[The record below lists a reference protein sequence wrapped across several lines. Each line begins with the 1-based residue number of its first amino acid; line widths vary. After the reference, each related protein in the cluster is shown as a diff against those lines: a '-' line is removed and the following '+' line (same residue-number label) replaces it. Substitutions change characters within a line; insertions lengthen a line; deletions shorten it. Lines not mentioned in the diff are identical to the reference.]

1 MTELW
6 PIVTALCALAALFVV
21 GLPMIWRRKL
31 EGETVDDWLAVRR
44 METSDELL
52 LSDAQL
58 RVWDDKETDSNA
70 QAKAGGITSASSRP
84 GYQVA
89 LAGLIVLAT
98 IVLYDRLG
106 AYEDV
111 QITRSIASLDEATP
125 ADVTALI
132 TRIEARSAERPA
144 NLDYQSLL
152 GEYYVATGNAA
163 GALER
168 FEAILAEAPNAPDV
182 LGRAAQAEFVAEGQ
196 VLTERARK
204 RAEQA
209 LAGDPRQKS
218 ALATLAMGSFGA
230 ERYQE
235 AIGYMRVLRDL
246 EIPGSEGQQLMISAI
261 AEAESRLSSMDMSEV
276 TSKPD
281 AADAG
286 ATESK
291 NSEVMVAV
299 SLPEG
304 VDESALAGQ
313 TVFVIA
319 RPAGSAARMPTAV
332 ARLPASSWPLT
343 VSLSNENSMAG
354 QKLSA
359 LAKVDLEVQV
369 SPSGQPGLNN
379 ASYTG
384 ALRGVPVG
392 SNSEAEVTI
401 RAISQ

>member
-6 PIVTALCALAALFVV
+6 PIVTALCALAAVFVV
-21 GLPMIWRRKL
+21 GLPVIWRRKL

-44 METSDELL
+44 TETSDEAL

-58 RVWDDKETDSNA
+58 RVWDDKETEGVSLTKHELA
-70 QAKAGGITSASSRP
+70 TATSTRP
-84 GYQVA
+84 GYQIA
-89 LAGLIVLAT
+89 LAGIIILAT
-98 IVLYDRLG
+98 ILLYDRLG
-106 AYEDV
+106 SYEDV
-111 QITRSIASLDEATP
+111 QITRAIASLDEATP

-132 TRIEARSAERPA
+132 ARIEARSAERPG

-168 FEAILAEAPNAPDV
+168 FEAILEEAPNAPDV

-196 VLTERARK
+196 VLTERARR

-246 EIPGSEGQQLMISAI
+246 EVPGSEGQQLMISAI
-261 AEAESRLSSMDMSEV
+261 SEAESRLSAMD
-276 TSKPD
+276 PD
-281 AADAG
+281 AATSDTSVPLAIQ
-286 ATESK
+286 A
-291 NSEVMVAV
+291 EVMVTV

-304 VDESALAGQ
+304 VEGGSLTGQ

-332 ARLPASSWPLT
+332 TRIPASGWPLT
-343 VSLSNENSMAG
+343 VSLSDENSMAG
-354 QKLSA
+354 QQLSA
-359 LAKVDLEVQV
+359 LSEVDLEVQV
-369 SPSGQPGLNN
+369 SPSGQPGVNN
-379 ASYTG
+379 ASYIG
-384 ALRGVPVG
+384 ELRGVPVD
-392 SNSEAEVTI
+392 SNNVAEVTI
-401 RAISQ
+401 RPIAK

>member
-31 EGETVDDWLAVRR
+31 EGETVDDWLAVRQ
-44 METSDELL
+44 METNDELL

-58 RVWDDKETDSNA
+58 RVWDDKEAENNA
-70 QAKAGGITSASSRP
+70 QAKVDGVTSASSRP

-98 IVLYDRLG
+98 VVLYDRLG

-125 ADVTALI
+125 TDVTALI
-132 TRIEARSAERPA
+132 ARIEARSAERPG

-246 EIPGSEGQQLMISAI
+246 EIPGSEGHQLMISAI
-261 AEAESRLSSMDMSEV
+261 AEAESRLASTGGTDVASE
-276 TSKPD
+276 TSTSEATKP
-281 AADAG
+281 
-286 ATESK
+286 
-291 NSEVMVAV
+291 EVRVAV
-299 SLPEG
+299 LLPVG
-304 VDESALAGQ
+304 VDEGALAGQ

-319 RPAGSAARMPTAV
+319 RPAGSTARMPTAV
-332 ARLPASSWPLT
+332 MRIPTGTWPLK
-343 VSLSNENSMAG
+343 VKLSDENSMAG

-359 LAKVDLEVQV
+359 LAAVDLEVQV
-369 SPSGQPGLNN
+369 SQNGQPGLNN
-379 ASYTG
+379 ASFLGELSNVSVG
-384 ALRGVPVG
+384 ADSV
-392 SNSEAEVTI
+392 AEITI

>member
-44 METSDELL
+44 TETSDELL

-58 RVWDDKETDSNA
+58 RVWDDKETENSA
-70 QAKAGGITSASSRP
+70 QAKADSITSASSRP

-125 ADVTALI
+125 TDVTALI
-132 TRIEARSAERPA
+132 TRIEARSAERPG

-246 EIPGSEGQQLMISAI
+246 EIPGSEGHQLMISAI
-261 AEAESRLSSMDMSEV
+261 AEAESRLSS
-276 TSKPD
+276 
-281 AADAG
+281 AG
-286 ATESK
+286 ATEVA
-291 NSEVMVAV
+291 SETSAAEATKAAV
-299 SLPEG
+299 TVTVLLPIG

-319 RPAGSAARMPTAV
+319 RPAGSTARMPTAV
-332 ARLPASSWPLT
+332 TRIPANSWPLT
-343 VSLSNENSMAG
+343 VSLSDENSMAG

-359 LAKVDLEVQV
+359 LAKVDLEIQV
-369 SPSGQPGLNN
+369 SPSGQPGLSN
-379 ASYTG
+379 ASFTG

-392 SNSEAEVTI
+392 SNSVAEVTI

>member
-6 PIVTALCALAALFVV
+6 PIVSALCALAAVFVV
-21 GLPMIWRRKL
+21 GLPVIWRRKL

-44 METSDELL
+44 TETSDEAL

-58 RVWDDKETDSNA
+58 RVWDDKETEGVSLTKHELA
-70 QAKAGGITSASSRP
+70 TATSTRP
-84 GYQVA
+84 GYQIA
-89 LAGLIVLAT
+89 LAGIIILAT
-98 IVLYDRLG
+98 ILLYDRLG
-106 AYEDV
+106 SYEDV
-111 QITRSIASLDEATP
+111 QITRAIASLDKATS

-132 TRIEARSAERPA
+132 ARIEARSAERPG

-168 FEAILAEAPNAPDV
+168 FEAILEEAPNAPDV

-196 VLTERARK
+196 VLTERARR

-246 EIPGSEGQQLMISAI
+246 EVPGSEGQQLMISAI
-261 AEAESRLSSMDMSEV
+261 SEAESRLTAMD
-276 TSKPD
+276 PD
-281 AADAG
+281 AASSDTSVPLAIQ
-286 ATESK
+286 A
-291 NSEVMVAV
+291 EVMVTV

-304 VDESALAGQ
+304 VEGGSLTGQ

-332 ARLPASSWPLT
+332 TRIPASTWPLT
-343 VSLSNENSMAG
+343 VSLSDENSMAG

-359 LAKVDLEVQV
+359 LSEVDLEVQV
-369 SPSGQPGLNN
+369 SPSGQPGVNN
-379 ASYTG
+379 ASYVG
-384 ALRGVPVG
+384 ELRGVPV
-392 SNSEAEVTI
+392 NNNVAEVAI
-401 RAISQ
+401 RLIAK

>member
-44 METSDELL
+44 TETSDELL

-58 RVWDDKETDSNA
+58 RVWDDKETENSA
-70 QAKAGGITSASSRP
+70 QAKADSITAASSRP

-125 ADVTALI
+125 TDVTALI
-132 TRIEARSAERPA
+132 TRIEARSAERPG

-246 EIPGSEGQQLMISAI
+246 EIPGSEGHQLMISAI
-261 AEAESRLSSMDMSEV
+261 AEAESRLSSAGTTEVASETSAAEATKAAV
-276 TSKPD
+276 TV
-281 AADAG
+281 
-286 ATESK
+286 T
-291 NSEVMVAV
+291 VL
-299 SLPEG
+299 LPIG

-319 RPAGSAARMPTAV
+319 RPAGSTARMPTAV
-332 ARLPASSWPLT
+332 TRIPANSWPLT
-343 VSLSNENSMAG
+343 VSLSDANSMAG

-379 ASYTG
+379 ASFTG
-384 ALRGVPVG
+384 ALRGVPVD
-392 SNSEAEVTI
+392 SNSVAEVTI

>member
-6 PIVTALCALAALFVV
+6 PIVTALCALAAVFVV
-21 GLPMIWRRKL
+21 GLPVMWRRKL

-44 METSDELL
+44 TETSDEAL

-58 RVWDDKETDSNA
+58 RVWDDKETEGVSLTKHELA
-70 QAKAGGITSASSRP
+70 TATSTRP
-84 GYQVA
+84 GYQIA
-89 LAGLIVLAT
+89 LAGIIILAT
-98 IVLYDRLG
+98 ILLYDRLG
-106 AYEDV
+106 SYEDV
-111 QITRSIASLDEATP
+111 QITRAIASLDEATP

-132 TRIEARSAERPA
+132 ARIEARSAERPG

-168 FEAILAEAPNAPDV
+168 FEAILEEAPNAPDV

-196 VLTERARK
+196 VLTERARR

-246 EIPGSEGQQLMISAI
+246 EVPGSEGQQLMISAI
-261 AEAESRLSSMDMSEV
+261 SEAESRLSAMD
-276 TSKPD
+276 PD
-281 AADAG
+281 AATSDTSVPLAIQ
-286 ATESK
+286 A
-291 NSEVMVAV
+291 EVMVTV

-304 VDESALAGQ
+304 VEGGSLTGQ

-332 ARLPASSWPLT
+332 TRIPASGWPLT
-343 VSLSNENSMAG
+343 VSLSDENSMAG
-354 QKLSA
+354 QQLSA
-359 LAKVDLEVQV
+359 LSEVDLEVQV
-369 SPSGQPGLNN
+369 SPSGQPGVNN
-379 ASYTG
+379 ASYIG
-384 ALRGVPVG
+384 ELRGVPVD
-392 SNSEAEVTI
+392 SNNVAEVTI
-401 RAISQ
+401 RPIAK

>member
-21 GLPMIWRRKL
+21 GLPLIWRRKL

-44 METSDELL
+44 TETSDERL

-58 RVWDDKETDSNA
+58 RVWDDKETENNSQVMAD
-70 QAKAGGITSASSRP
+70 GVTSASSRP

-125 ADVTALI
+125 TDVTALI
-132 TRIEARSAERPA
+132 ARIEARSAERPG

-152 GEYYVATGNAA
+152 GEYYVATGNAS

-246 EIPGSEGQQLMISAI
+246 EVPGSEGQQLMISAI
-261 AEAESRLSSMDMSEV
+261 VEAESRLSSGDSDAA
-276 TSKPD
+276 TSKTSAP
-281 AADAG
+281 G
-286 ATESK
+286 ATK
-291 NSEVMVAV
+291 AEVVV
-299 SLPEG
+299 TVFLPESVEEG
-304 VDESALAGQ
+304 ALTGQ

-332 ARLPASSWPLT
+332 TRLPANRWPFT
-343 VSLSNENSMAG
+343 VSLSDENSMAG

-369 SPSGQPGLNN
+369 SPSGQPGLSN
-379 ASYTG
+379 ASFTG
-384 ALRGVPVG
+384 ELRGVPVD
-392 SNSEAEVTI
+392 SNNVAEVTI
-401 RAISQ
+401 RPIAK

>member
-1 MTELW
+1 
-6 PIVTALCALAALFVV
+6 
-21 GLPMIWRRKL
+21 MIWRRKL

-44 METSDELL
+44 TETSDELL

-58 RVWDDKETDSNA
+58 RVWDDKETENSA
-70 QAKAGGITSASSRP
+70 QAKADSITSASSRP

-125 ADVTALI
+125 TDVTALI
-132 TRIEARSAERPA
+132 TRIEARSAERPG

-246 EIPGSEGQQLMISAI
+246 EIPGSEGHQLMISAI
-261 AEAESRLSSMDMSEV
+261 AEAESRLSS
-276 TSKPD
+276 
-281 AADAG
+281 AG
-286 ATESK
+286 ATEVA
-291 NSEVMVAV
+291 SETSAAEATKAAVTVTV
-299 SLPEG
+299 SLPIG

-332 ARLPASSWPLT
+332 TRIPANSWPLT
-343 VSLSNENSMAG
+343 VSLSDANSMAG

-379 ASYTG
+379 ASFTG
-384 ALRGVPVG
+384 ALRGVQVD
-392 SNSEAEVTI
+392 SNSVAEVTI

>member
-58 RVWDDKETDSNA
+58 RVWDDKETENNA
-70 QAKAGGITSASSRP
+70 HVKAAGITSASSRP

-125 ADVTALI
+125 TDVTALI
-132 TRIEARSAERPA
+132 ARIEARSAERPG

-246 EIPGSEGQQLMISAI
+246 EIPGSEGHQLMISAI
-261 AEAESRLSSMDMSEV
+261 AEAESRLSSTDGTDVASE
-276 TSKPD
+276 TSASEATKP
-281 AADAG
+281 
-286 ATESK
+286 
-291 NSEVMVAV
+291 EVMVAV
-299 SLPEG
+299 LLPVG
-304 VDESALAGQ
+304 VDEGALAGH

-319 RPAGSAARMPTAV
+319 RPAGSTARMPTAV
-332 ARLPASSWPLT
+332 MRIPTGTWPLK
-343 VSLSNENSMAG
+343 VMLSDENSMAG

-359 LAKVDLEVQV
+359 LAAVDLEVQV
-369 SPSGQPGLNN
+369 SQNGQPGINN
-379 ASYTG
+379 ASFLGELSNVSVG
-384 ALRGVPVG
+384 ADSV
-392 SNSEAEVTI
+392 AEITI
-401 RAISQ
+401 RAVAQ

>member
-44 METSDELL
+44 TETSDELL

-58 RVWDDKETDSNA
+58 RVWDDKETENSA
-70 QAKAGGITSASSRP
+70 QAKADSITSASSRP

-125 ADVTALI
+125 TDVTALI
-132 TRIEARSAERPA
+132 TRIEARSAERPG

-246 EIPGSEGQQLMISAI
+246 EIPGSEGHQLMISAI
-261 AEAESRLSSMDMSEV
+261 AEAESRLSS
-276 TSKPD
+276 
-281 AADAG
+281 AG
-286 ATESK
+286 ATEVA
-291 NSEVMVAV
+291 SETSAAEAIKAAVTVTV
-299 SLPEG
+299 SLPIG

-332 ARLPASSWPLT
+332 TRIPANSWPLT
-343 VSLSNENSMAG
+343 VSLSDANSMAG

-359 LAKVDLEVQV
+359 LTKVDLEVQV

-379 ASYTG
+379 ASFTG
-384 ALRGVPVG
+384 ALRGVLVD
-392 SNSEAEVTI
+392 SNSVAEVTI

>member
-6 PIVTALCALAALFVV
+6 PIVTAFCALAALFVV

-44 METSDELL
+44 TETSDELL

-58 RVWDDKETDSNA
+58 RVWDDKETENSA
-70 QAKAGGITSASSRP
+70 QAKADSITSASSRP

-125 ADVTALI
+125 TDVTALI
-132 TRIEARSAERPA
+132 ARIEARSVERPG

-246 EIPGSEGQQLMISAI
+246 EIPGSEGHQLMISAI
-261 AEAESRLSSMDMSEV
+261 AEAESRLSS
-276 TSKPD
+276 
-281 AADAG
+281 AG
-286 ATESK
+286 ATEVV
-291 NSEVMVAV
+291 SETTAAEATKAAVTVTV
-299 SLPEG
+299 SLPVG

-332 ARLPASSWPLT
+332 TRIPANSWPLT
-343 VSLSNENSMAG
+343 VSLSDANSMAG

-379 ASYTG
+379 ASFTG
-384 ALRGVPVG
+384 ALRGVLVD
-392 SNSEAEVTI
+392 SNSVAKVTI

>member
-6 PIVTALCALAALFVV
+6 PIVTALCALAAVFVV
-21 GLPMIWRRKL
+21 GLPVIWRRKL

-44 METSDELL
+44 TETSDEAL

-58 RVWDDKETDSNA
+58 RVWDDKETEGVSLTKHELA
-70 QAKAGGITSASSRP
+70 TATSTRP
-84 GYQVA
+84 GYQIA
-89 LAGLIVLAT
+89 LAGIIILAT
-98 IVLYDRLG
+98 ILLYDRLG
-106 AYEDV
+106 SYEDV
-111 QITRSIASLDEATP
+111 QITRAIASLDEATP

-132 TRIEARSAERPA
+132 ARIEARSAERPG

-168 FEAILAEAPNAPDV
+168 FEAILEEAPNAPDV

-196 VLTERARK
+196 VLTERARR

-246 EIPGSEGQQLMISAI
+246 EVPGSEGQQLMISAI
-261 AEAESRLSSMDMSEV
+261 SEAESRLSAMD
-276 TSKPD
+276 PD
-281 AADAG
+281 AATSDTSVPLAIQ
-286 ATESK
+286 A
-291 NSEVMVAV
+291 EVMVTV

-304 VDESALAGQ
+304 VEGGSLTGQ

-332 ARLPASSWPLT
+332 TRIPASSWPLT
-343 VSLSNENSMAG
+343 VSLSDENSMAG

-359 LAKVDLEVQV
+359 LSVVDLEVQV
-369 SPSGQPGLNN
+369 SPSGQPGVNN
-379 ASYTG
+379 ASYIG
-384 ALRGVPVG
+384 ELRGVPVD
-392 SNSEAEVTI
+392 SNNVAEVTI
-401 RAISQ
+401 RPIAK

>member
-31 EGETVDDWLAVRR
+31 EGETVDDWLAMRR
-44 METSDELL
+44 TETSDELL

-58 RVWDDKETDSNA
+58 RVWDDKETENSA
-70 QAKAGGITSASSRP
+70 QAKADSITSASSRP

-89 LAGLIVLAT
+89 LAGVIVLAT

-125 ADVTALI
+125 TDVTALI
-132 TRIEARSAERPA
+132 TRIEARSAERPG

-246 EIPGSEGQQLMISAI
+246 EIPGSEGHQLMISAI
-261 AEAESRLSSMDMSEV
+261 AEAESRLSSAGTTEVASETSAAEATKAAV
-276 TSKPD
+276 TV
-281 AADAG
+281 
-286 ATESK
+286 T
-291 NSEVMVAV
+291 VL
-299 SLPEG
+299 LPIG

-319 RPAGSAARMPTAV
+319 RPAGSTARMPTAV
-332 ARLPASSWPLT
+332 TRIPANSWPLT
-343 VSLSNENSMAG
+343 VSLSDANSMAG

-379 ASYTG
+379 ASFTG
-384 ALRGVPVG
+384 ALRGVPVD
-392 SNSEAEVTI
+392 SNSVAEVTI

>member
-21 GLPMIWRRKL
+21 GLPLIWRRKL

-44 METSDELL
+44 TETSDERL

-58 RVWDDKETDSNA
+58 RVWDDKETENNSQVMAD
-70 QAKAGGITSASSRP
+70 GVTSASSRP

-125 ADVTALI
+125 TDVTALI
-132 TRIEARSAERPA
+132 ARIEARSAERPG

-152 GEYYVATGNAA
+152 GEYYVATGNAS

-246 EIPGSEGQQLMISAI
+246 EVPGSEGQQLMISAI
-261 AEAESRLSSMDMSEV
+261 VEAESRLSSGDSDAA
-276 TSKPD
+276 TSKTSAP
-281 AADAG
+281 G
-286 ATESK
+286 ATK
-291 NSEVMVAV
+291 AEVVV
-299 SLPEG
+299 TVFLPESVEEG
-304 VDESALAGQ
+304 ALTGQ

-332 ARLPASSWPLT
+332 TRLPANRWPFT
-343 VSLSNENSMAG
+343 VSLSDENSMAG

-369 SPSGQPGLNN
+369 SPSGQPGLSN
-379 ASYTG
+379 ASFTG
-384 ALRGVPVG
+384 ELRGVPVG
-392 SNSEAEVTI
+392 SNNGAEVTI
-401 RAISQ
+401 RPIAK